1 MCKSWRCGLFGLFVG
16 LLTWAL
22 LSGSGAVFKLANAQE
37 KLPQGVP
44 LTPLPPSPSGRVD
57 VGLPVPEI
65 RTAPSAPAA
74 PKGITELL
82 ADLSAIRAKKEEL
95 AKAEKD
101 TLAAIRA
108 RLKQQKE
115 ELAQL
120 EKKLTELGIETV
132 EPKPPTEPS
141 RPDAVEGA
149 RTQDAR
155 SGAPLLP
162 LGEGKDRP
170 R

>member
-1 MCKSWRCGLFGLFVG
+1 MCRNWRGGLVGLFVG
-16 LLTWAL
+16 MLAWGL
-22 LSGSGAVFKLANAQE
+22 LSGVLFRFASAQE
-37 KLPQGVP
+37 NSPKNPP
-44 LTPLPPSPSGRVD
+44 LISP
-57 VGLPVPEI
+57 LPVP
-65 RTAPSAPAA
+65 TDGSLVPSPGRLEPA

-120 EKKLTELGIETV
+120 EKKLAELGIETV
-132 EPKPPTEPS
+132 EPPPPKPEP
-141 RPDAVEGA
+141 A
-149 RTQDAR
+149 RDTAPAAGTPGPL
-155 SGAPLLP
+155 SGVAPLPP
-162 LGEGKDRP
+162 LGTGSAPDKR

>member
-1 MCKSWRCGLFGLFVG
+1 MCKNWRCGLVGLFVG

-22 LSGSGAVFKLANAQE
+22 LSGGGAVFKLANAQE
-37 KLPQGVP
+37 KLPQSP
-44 LTPLPPSPSGRVD
+44 RLTPQPSPDGRVD
-57 VGLPVPEI
+57 VGGLPVPEI

-132 EPKPPTEPS
+132 EPKPQAEPS

-149 RTQDAR
+149 RPQDAR
-155 SGAPLLP
+155 SGAPLPP